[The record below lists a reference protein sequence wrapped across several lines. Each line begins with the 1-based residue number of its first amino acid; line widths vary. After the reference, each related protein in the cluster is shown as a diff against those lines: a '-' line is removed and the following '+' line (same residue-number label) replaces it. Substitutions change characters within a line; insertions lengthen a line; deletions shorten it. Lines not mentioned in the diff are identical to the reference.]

1 VRATLTLVLLGL
13 AASPAAAEVTVR
25 VSEGKVDLAATAA
38 PLGEVLDRLA
48 RQTGMKVVYE
58 GPVPRQPVTLSFQGR
73 TPAQAVLT
81 VFEGL
86 GVNFALVGDPTG
98 AGVHTLIVA
107 GAAAVTAASAPASPS
122 RPSAPLR
129 QPFAFP
135 PASNPDVTDP
145 GFEDEPDVPE
155 EPGLVGLPP
164 GTELPARPP
173 GDPTALPG
181 PTPPEGVPAP
191 EQRQPP
197 MPAFPVSPYAPQ
209 PQPLPTLPARPAA
222 PTSPPTSPSPEEVP
236 PPSVP

>member
-1 VRATLTLVLLGL
+1 VRATLILALLG
-13 AASPAAAEVTVR
+13 AASPAVAEVTVR
-25 VSEGKVDLAATAA
+25 VSEGKVDVAATAA

-73 TPAQAVLT
+73 TPAQAVLS

-86 GVNFALVGDPTG
+86 GVNFALVGDPSG

-107 GAAAVTAASAPASPS
+107 GASAVTAASTPASPS
-122 RPSAPLR
+122 RPAPPVR

-145 GFEDEPDVPE
+145 GFEDEPEVPE

-164 GTELPARPP
+164 GTEPPARIP

-181 PTPPEGVPAP
+181 ATPPEGAPPP

-197 MPAFPVSPYAPQ
+197 MPAFPVSPFAPQ
-209 PQPLPTLPARPAA
+209 PQPLPTLPARPA
-222 PTSPPTSPSPEEVP
+222 PTGPPTTPTPEEAP
-236 PPSVP
+236 PQSFP